1 MPQQPRINRQMEK
14 TKIKM
19 IRFSVIRGDKVW
31 ASGHQLAAAEDWIQM
46 MIRILI
52 VLAMETKTMIIRTGI
67 DTVENNQMIS
77 MMTPIMIQK
86 TPNLDSKVHQYLCK
100 IPPKPAVQVKRSR
113 RLNHLERKSSSRQIF
128 QRRRSPRRVEHL
140 ERISKMMSNFRAN
153 FLRCTVFT
161 MIKYKVQNWTKKI
174 IKVNL
179 IRLKRSWSLQ
189 LSQMSM
195 EAMRKRDMK
204 KECRRMLISMFASSK
219 VQNYLNWRQTQTNCI
234 HRICI
239 LNLISKDIQ
248 IWAIQCVLVL
258 AHRQISRSSS
268 NTY

>member
-1 MPQQPRINRQMEK
+1 
-14 TKIKM
+14 
-19 IRFSVIRGDKVW
+19 
-31 ASGHQLAAAEDWIQM
+31 M

-161 MIKYKVQNWTKKI
+161 MIKYKVQN
-174 IKVNL
+174 
-179 IRLKRSWSLQ
+179 
-189 LSQMSM
+189 
-195 EAMRKRDMK
+195 
-204 KECRRMLISMFASSK
+204 
-219 VQNYLNWRQTQTNCI
+219 
-234 HRICI
+234 
-239 LNLISKDIQ
+239 
-248 IWAIQCVLVL
+248 
-258 AHRQISRSSS
+258 
-268 NTY
+268 